1 MTEFDYI
8 IVGAGSAG
16 CVLANRLSENPA
28 HRVLLIEAGGEDKS
42 PLIRM
47 PKGFGKLLLDPA
59 HVWMFETDAQP
70 NGKRETWLRG
80 KTLGG
85 SSSVNGMVYMRG
97 HAADYDAWE
106 ALGLR
111 GWNWEAMSQAF
122 RHVEGPGAL
131 HVSNHP
137 ESEPV
142 CDLMVRCGTELGLA
156 HADDLNRDDVER
168 VGYAQRT
175 IKDGQRWNAASAFL
189 KPARSRP
196 NLQVVTGTLARRIVF
211 EGRRAAGIEC
221 SAGGQKITYR
231 ARREIILSA
240 GALQSPVLLQRSGIG
255 DGALLQSLGVD
266 VVHHSPNVGRRMR
279 EHRCLNLQYRL
290 KQDLGYNRELR
301 GLRLTRNALRYL
313 LFKRGPLASGSYD
326 VGALIKTD
334 PSLSRPDAQLLM
346 APFSVGEITGS
357 LALEREPGLQC
368 IGYLLQPKSEG
379 SIGITSP
386 DPDAAPRITP
396 NYFTHEED
404 RQGALRLY
412 RRMREYFAQPA
423 LQTLLERETMPGQH
437 VRSDDE
443 LMAAAQS
450 HAYCG
455 YHAVGTCAMDK
466 SPEGVTDERLRV
478 RGADG
483 LRVVDCS
490 VMPTIPS
497 GNTNGPVS
505 ALAWRAADL
514 ILEESG
520 LRGEKSEVSLRNAE
534 HPLLQ

>member
-1 MTEFDYI
+1 MNEFDYV

-16 CVLANRLSENPA
+16 CVLANRLSENPL

-42 PLIRM
+42 PLIGM

-59 HVWMFETDAQP
+59 HVWMFETDTP
-70 NGKRETWLRG
+70 STNGKPEVWLRG

-111 GWNWEAMSQAF
+111 GWNWAAMSQAF
-122 RHVEGPGAL
+122 RHVEGREESSAHRGAL
-131 HVSNHP
+131 HVSNNA
-137 ESEPV
+137 EPDDV
-142 CDLMVRCGTELGLA
+142 CELMIQSGTQLGLKA
-156 HADDLNRDDVER
+156 SDDLNRDDVER

-175 IKDGQRWNAASAFL
+175 IKDGRRWNAASAFL

-196 NLQVVTGTLARRIVF
+196 NLHVVTDTLARRIVF
-211 EGRRAAGIEC
+211 EGQRAVGVECTTAG
-221 SAGGQKITYR
+221 QMLTYR

-255 DGALLQSLGVD
+255 DGALLQSLGMD
-266 VVHHSPNVGRRMR
+266 VVHHCPQVGRRMR

-290 KQDLGYNRELR
+290 KRDVGYNRQLR
-301 GLRLTRNALRYL
+301 GARLVGNVLRYL
-313 LFKRGPLASGSYD
+313 LFKRGPMASGSYD

-334 PSLSRPDAQLLM
+334 PALARPDAQLLM
-346 APFSVGEITGS
+346 APFSVGEISGT

-379 SIGITSP
+379 SIAITSP
-386 DPDAAPRITP
+386 DPAAAARITP
-396 NYFTHEED
+396 NYFAHEDD
-404 RQGALRLY
+404 RLGALRLY

-423 LQTLLERETMPGQH
+423 LQHLLERETMPGRH
-437 VRSDDE
+437 VSSDDD
-443 LMAAAQS
+443 LIAAALS

-455 YHAVGTCAMDK
+455 YHAIGTCAMDNRAD
-466 SPEGVTDERLRV
+466 GVTDERLRV
-478 RGADG
+478 RGVSG
-483 LRVVDCS
+483 LRVADCS

-497 GNTNGPVS
+497 GNTNGPVT

-514 ILEESG
+514 ILEDI
-520 LRGEKSEVSLRNAE
+520 LNA
-534 HPLLQ
+534 

>member
-1 MTEFDYI
+1 MTEFDYV

-16 CVLANRLSENPA
+16 CVLANRLSENPQ

-42 PLIRM
+42 PLISM

-59 HVWMFETDAQP
+59 HVWMFETDTATA
-70 NGKRETWLRG
+70 NGKREVWLRG

-111 GWNWEAMSQAF
+111 GWNWATMSQAF
-122 RHVEGPGAL
+122 RHVEGREEGGAQRGAL
-131 HVSNHP
+131 HVSNHAEP
-137 ESEPV
+137 DPV
-142 CDLMVRCGTELGLA
+142 CDLMIQSGTQLGLA
-156 HADDLNRDDVER
+156 AADDLNRDDVER

-175 IKDGQRWNAASAFL
+175 IKDGRRWNAASAFL

-196 NLQVVTGTLARRIVF
+196 NLQVVTNMLARRVVF
-211 EGRRAAGIEC
+211 EGRRAAGVEC
-221 SAGGQKITYR
+221 TAAGQTITYR

-255 DGALLQSLGVD
+255 DGALLHSLGME
-266 VVHHSPNVGRRMR
+266 VVHHSPQVGRRMR

-290 KQDLGYNRELR
+290 KRDVGYNRELR
-301 GLRLTRNALRYL
+301 GPRLVRNVLRYL

-326 VGALIKTD
+326 IGALLKTD
-334 PSLSRPDAQLLM
+334 PSLARPDAQLLM
-346 APFSVGEITGS
+346 APFSVGEISGT

-368 IGYLLQPKSEG
+368 IGYLLRPKSEG
-379 SIGITSP
+379 SIAINSP
-386 DPDAAPRITP
+386 DPAAPPRIMP
-396 NYFTHEED
+396 NYFVHEDD

-423 LQTLLERETMPGQH
+423 LLDLLERETMPGQH
-437 VRSDDE
+437 VRSDDG
-443 LMAAAQS
+443 LMAAAYS

-455 YHAVGTCAMDK
+455 YHAVGTCAMDSK
-466 SPEGVTDERLRV
+466 PDGVTDERLRV
-478 RGADG
+478 RGVSG
-483 LRVVDCS
+483 LRVADCS

-497 GNTNGPVS
+497 GNTNGPVT

-514 ILEESG
+514 ILEEIG
-520 LRGEKSEVSLRNAE
+520 
-534 HPLLQ
+534 